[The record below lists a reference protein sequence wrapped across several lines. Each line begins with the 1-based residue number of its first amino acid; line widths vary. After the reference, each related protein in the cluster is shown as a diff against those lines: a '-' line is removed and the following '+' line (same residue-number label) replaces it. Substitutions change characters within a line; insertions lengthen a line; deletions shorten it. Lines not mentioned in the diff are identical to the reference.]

1 MSDADDLLAALL
13 PVASA
18 LQRLGVPFYVGGS
31 VASTFHGAIRSTFDV
46 DVICDLRPEHVDR
59 FLSAFGSEFYVSET
73 AVRAAVEQRSCF
85 NLIHLPT
92 AFKVDMF
99 VSRNR
104 SFERAALDR
113 AMPQRLAEGQGA
125 DVPVA
130 TAEDVIVAKL
140 EWFRLGDESSERQWD
155 DVARLVALL
164 GSTLDLGHMRRMAAF
179 LGVED
184 LLAALLSETGP

>member
-1 MSDADDLLAALL
+1 MSDTDDLLAALL

-18 LQRLGVPFYVGGS
+18 LQRMGVPFYVGGS

-46 DVICDLRPEHVDR
+46 DVICDLRPEHVER
-59 FLSAFGSEFYVSET
+59 FLSAFGSDFYVSAT
-73 AVRAAVEQRSCF
+73 AVRAAVERRSCF

-99 VSRNR
+99 VSRDR
-104 SFERAALDR
+104 SFERAALER
-113 AMPQRLAEGQGA
+113 AMPQRLAEGEDA
-125 DVPVA
+125 KVPVA

-140 EWFRLGDESSERQWD
+140 EWFRRGDEASERQWD
-155 DVARLVALL
+155 DVARLFALL
-164 GSTLDLGHMRRMAAF
+164 GSTLDLGHMRRMAES

-184 LLAALLSETGP
+184 LLAALHAGTGP